1 MDAIASKQTRT
12 NYFLQ
17 RMKALNLQFDL
28 IILSLSKVSQTLHFL
43 LTMTTDPRLVAD
55 TTSTIYTD
63 DVRIPLP
70 RPTKQ
75 NMNIINLSD
84 CHFSIKISNS
94 LTIPSRLEEPLR
106 APLDPPPTPILE
118 KTLVSRNDL

>member
-1 MDAIASKQTRT
+1 MDAIASQQTRT
-12 NYFLQ
+12 NYFLH

-75 NMNIINLSD
+75 NMNIIN
-84 CHFSIKISNS
+84 
-94 LTIPSRLEEPLR
+94 PYRG
-106 APLDPPPTPILE
+106 
-118 KTLVSRNDL
+118 